1 MTRKKDSNPIAPL
14 ERFPFPLEW
23 IKSNPK
29 KVEEALSRMSVPEQV
44 RCVQSLRGKDQL
56 DLLILSSQAE
66 QVVRLLPEE
75 DIYFLVKEIGEED
88 ALPVLAIISEKQLQ
102 YLFDME
108 WWRGD
113 KFLPQKAM
121 DWLLWIEKA
130 NDQQLLH
137 WILTEDFD
145 QKVMVLQSLI
155 KVYKNDEMTDQY
167 EGVEEL
173 EHFTLDG
180 VYDIF
185 LKVADSAPLLKN
197 LFKLLYVEDQKVY
210 YALLEAVIWYQITP
224 TVETA
229 YRWQRS
235 RVEEKGIVSFEEAVG
250 VYSRLDVDSLKVDA
264 PSHEVFVDPESPY
277 AVAPVHPLSDTDPST
292 FFGQCLA
299 MMKNHARVNAICGE
313 LMYLANKVMVAD
325 QREFG
330 NMEAHHEIMRKVIG
344 YINIGLELGAGGDIA
359 KGEALLNQTWMQ
371 SLFQVGYAGVM
382 RLKWEGEKLIK
393 DSGLL
398 MEYLLTPGY
407 LDHLAASVARFP
419 QIGILQTDDS
429 EGAETNIQW
438 RNLESVQD
446 IQVLENFLHLSR
458 FYVRFA
464 RQCLGLSL
472 ETIQQFLKEA
482 RFPADKEE
490 MDLKVLTLTA
500 LARFTLFQQI
510 ECQPLLPEGAK
521 SFLQAIFHV
530 GIYQDESKVVN
541 DDILQA
547 FRERLLETS
556 LAWTQEDKERLDHLL
571 QECVHTLQTQFGR
584 LDLSGK
590 IEWQFTRGLLLK

>member
-1 MTRKKDSNPIAPL
+1 MSREKDTNPTPPV

-23 IKSNPK
+23 VKSNPQ
-29 KVEEALSRMSVPEQV
+29 KVEEALSKMPLPEQV

-56 DLLILSSQAE
+56 DLLILSSQAD
-66 QVVRLLPEE
+66 QLVRLLPEE

-88 ALPVLAIISEKQLQ
+88 ALPILAIASEKQLQ

-121 DWLLWIEKA
+121 DWLLWVEKA
-130 NDQQLLH
+130 NDRQLLH
-137 WILTEDFD
+137 WLLTEDFD

-155 KVYKNDEMTDQY
+155 KVYKQDEMTDQY
-167 EGVEEL
+167 EGVEGL

-180 VYDIF
+180 VFDIF
-185 LKVADSAPLLKN
+185 AKVPEAAPLLKN
-197 LFKLLYVEDQKVY
+197 LFKLLHVEDQKVY
-210 YALLEAVIWYQITP
+210 FALLEAVIWYQITP

-235 RVEEKGIVSFEEAVG
+235 RVEEKGIVPYDEAIG
-250 VYSRLDVDSLKVDA
+250 VYSQLDVESLKLEA
-264 PSHEVFVDPESPY
+264 PSHEAFVDPDSPY

-299 MMKNHARVNAICGE
+299 MMKNHERVNAICWE

-325 QREFG
+325 QREYG
-330 NMEAHHEIMRKVIG
+330 DLDSHHETMRKVIG

-359 KGEALLNQTWMQ
+359 KGESLLNQTWTQ
-371 SLFQVGYAGVM
+371 ALFQVGYAGIM

-393 DSGLL
+393 ESGLL
-398 MEYLLTPGY
+398 LEYLLTPGY
-407 LDHLAASVARFP
+407 MDHLAATVARFP
-419 QIGILQTDDS
+419 QIGVMLTS
-429 EGAETNIQW
+429 EEEEAETNIQW
-438 RNLESVQD
+438 RNLETLQD
-446 IQVLENFLHLSR
+446 IQVLENFLNLSR

-464 RQCLGLSL
+464 RQSLDLSL
-472 ETIQQFLKEA
+472 EQIQQFLEEA
-482 RFPADKEE
+482 RFPAGKEE
-490 MDLKVLTLTA
+490 LDFKVLTLTA
-500 LARFTLFQQI
+500 LARFTLFQEV

-521 SFLQAIFHV
+521 SFLQTIFHV

-541 DDILQA
+541 EDLIKA
-547 FRERLLETS
+547 FRERLLKTS
-556 LAWTQEDKERLDHLL
+556 LAWTPEDKERLDHLL
-571 QECVHTLQTQFGR
+571 GECAETLQVQFGR
-584 LDLSGK
+584 LDFSKK

>member
-1 MTRKKDSNPIAPL
+1 MTEKEDANPTPPL

-23 IKSNPK
+23 IKSDPK
-29 KVEEALSRMSVPEQV
+29 KVEEALSRMSIPEQV
-44 RCVQSLRGKDQL
+44 RCVQSLRGKDQM

-66 QVVRLLPEE
+66 QVARLLPEE

-88 ALPVLAIISEKQLQ
+88 ALPVLAILSEKQLQ

-113 KFLPQKAM
+113 KFVPQKAM

-130 NDQQLLH
+130 SDQQLLH
-137 WILTEDFD
+137 WVMTEDFD

-155 KVYKNDEMTDQY
+155 KVFKKDEMTDQY
-167 EGVEEL
+167 EGVEGL

-185 LKVADSAPLLKN
+185 LKVAEAAPLLKN
-197 LFKLLYVEDQKVY
+197 LFKLLYVEDQKVF
-210 YALLEAVIWYQITP
+210 YALMEAVIWYEVTP

-235 RVEEKGIVSFEEAVG
+235 RVEEKGIVPYEEAIE
-250 VYSRLDVDSLKVDA
+250 VYSRLDADSLKLDA
-264 PSHEVFVDPESPY
+264 PSHDVFVDPESPY
-277 AVAPVHPLSDTDPST
+277 ALAPVHPLSDTDPST

-299 MMKNHARVNAICGE
+299 MMKNHERVNAICWE

-325 QREFG
+325 KQEYG
-330 NMEAHHEIMRKVIG
+330 NLDAHHETMRKVLG

-359 KGEALLNQTWMQ
+359 KGESLLNQTWMQ
-371 SLFQVGYAGVM
+371 SLFQVGFAGIM

-393 DSGLL
+393 ESGVLL
-398 MEYLLTPGY
+398 EYLLTPGY
-407 LDHLAASVARFP
+407 MDHLAASVARFP
-419 QIGILQTDDS
+419 QIGVLST
-429 EGAETNIQW
+429 EEAEEVETNVQW
-438 RNLESVQD
+438 RNLQSVQD
-446 IQVLENFLHLSR
+446 IQVLENFLRLSR

-464 RQCLGLSL
+464 RQSLDLSQAKI
-472 ETIQQFLKEA
+472 EQFLEEA
-482 RFPADKEE
+482 RYPASKEE
-490 MDLKVLTLTA
+490 LDLKVLTLTA
-500 LARFTLFQQI
+500 LARFTLFKEV

-521 SFLQAIFHV
+521 SFLQAVFHI
-530 GIYQDESKVVN
+530 GIHQDESKIVN

-547 FRERLLETS
+547 FRESLLKTS
-556 LAWTQEDKERLDHLL
+556 LAWTPEDKERFDHLL
-571 QECVHTLQTQFGR
+571 TECVHTLQTQFGR
-584 LDLSGK
+584 LDFSKK